1 MRVTRNNCKL
11 STRCK
16 LNGLKYYCPQIHYDE
31 DDQTAKIVCTIK
43 VVSFTVAVAL
53 KSKKEKKPI
62 D

>member
-1 MRVTRNNCKL
+1 M
-11 STRCK
+11 RCK

-53 KSKKEKKPI
+53 KSKKEKKSI
-62 D
+62 ESKKFKRTWI